1 MQQTGVPGTASMLP
15 SSHPSIHPS
24 PRLLESLPNKDQ
36 KTAAPPAQSSPPLPD
51 PKRPHQAF
59 SWCHQ
64 LISVTLIEHSGGCHL
79 QGHGVTVKGN
89 ADEGRCP
96 RTSWSLVE
104 RQGLDGRE
112 EGMSLTPSPP
122 SHACGRVTASTL
134 LYPQVQGS
142 PGTTAPGHVP
152 MSQEGGRATWGGPS
166 SKCAAP
172 SPRLPSRCLPSQSL
186 ISFQGRLAP
195 GYTSQNGPSPR
206 PLPAGHLEHRAGHSG
221 MAAPHSPLKKHLIA
235 CPSPLEPTL
244 QLHAGKNAGCPRSA
258 PSRCP

>member
-1 MQQTGVPGTASMLP
+1 M
-15 SSHPSIHPS
+15 
-24 PRLLESLPNKDQ
+24 
-36 KTAAPPAQSSPPLPD
+36 
-51 PKRPHQAF
+51 
-59 SWCHQ
+59 
-64 LISVTLIEHSGGCHL
+64 
-79 QGHGVTVKGN
+79 KGN

-134 LYPQVQGS
+134 LYPQVRGS

-152 MSQEGGRATWGGPS
+152 MSQEGGPGHLGRTQFQVCCPQPQ
-166 SKCAAP
+166 AP
-172 SPRLPSRCLPSQSL
+172 EQVPAHFFSRQASPR
-186 ISFQGRLAP
+186 IH
-195 GYTSQNGPSPR
+195 TSQNGPSPS

-221 MAAPHSPLKKHLIA
+221 MAAPHSPLNKHRIA